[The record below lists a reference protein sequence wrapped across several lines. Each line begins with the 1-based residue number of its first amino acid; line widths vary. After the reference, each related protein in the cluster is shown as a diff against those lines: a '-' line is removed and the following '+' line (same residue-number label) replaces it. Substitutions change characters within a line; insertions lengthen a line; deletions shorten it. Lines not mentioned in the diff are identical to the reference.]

1 MSRESAQRIAA
12 ETMRDIQWDAWRV
25 IAKVSL
31 FCAVV
36 CGFAWCVLG
45 CAGASGHARSG
56 GTELGTTIIEPE
68 IVKFKYESIGDPT
81 AVPPTAE
88 EVRQWIEAGLMKKP
102 EKTSK

>member
-1 MSRESAQRIAA
+1 MSQENAQRIAA
-12 ETMRDIQWDAWRV
+12 ETMRDMQRDAWRV

-31 FCAVV
+31 FCAIV

-68 IVKFKYESIGDPT
+68 REKVTVETFGRALT
-81 AVPPTAE
+81 ADELAAMPWA
-88 EVRQWIEAGLMKKP
+88 KKP
-102 EKTSK
+102 EVKK